1 MDAYKQKK
9 FAYVYTQTYMYIH
22 VAPVGTPT
30 QIYSGQKAY
39 IFTVHE
45 CLNTDIH
52 II

>member
-1 MDAYKQKK
+1 MDAYKQKKK

-30 QIYSGQKAY
+30 QYVCQKAY

-45 CLNTDIH
+45 CFNTDTH